1 MEKSLADV
9 FKGFSKLNREERLRA
24 LLDTGLLQEAD
35 LNYLAN
41 GGLKDFSLGEKFIEN
56 VIGYFQLPLGVATN
70 FRIDEKDY
78 LIPMAV
84 EETSIVA
91 AASKT
96 AKWVRENGFIFTE
109 VIGNEIIGQIQFARV
124 NNFEKFSEKQNKL
137 IQIYTG
143 AGFGN
148 ASSHIENSLNPDPE
162 ISSKIFNI
170 YVQPG
175 ITFTGKHLDMAIDLR
190 TKYVKLYDVNA
201 YLYDEFEWW
210 NTDYQYASDSTLS
223 FVLFEPAYTLTAGG
237 KNLKGLFQAGLVIPI
252 INSQDFYSS
261 NSSFFLAYPF
271 FKLSFG
277 MQYRFGRK

>member
-1 MEKSLADV
+1 MGNLRLNLWLNKNVAIIKLQSGFLLLSFLSIFFSGCATLYKPNAVHSPMLQKKGDGHVAGSIGVVGTGLANFQAAYAV
-9 FKGFSKLNREERLRA
+9 SNHIGFTTEGMYHFRSQSYSSDQDTKTEKLNILGA
-24 LLDTGLLQEAD
+24 GL
-35 LNYLAN
+35 
-41 GGLKDFSLGEKFIEN
+41 G
-56 VIGYFQLPLGVATN
+56 IGY
-70 FRIDEKDY
+70 
-78 LIPMAV
+78 
-84 EETSIVA
+84 
-91 AASKT
+91 
-96 AKWVRENGFIFTE
+96 
-109 VIGNEIIGQIQFARV
+109 
-124 NNFEKFSEKQNKL
+124 FEKFSEKQNKL

-175 ITFTGKHLDMAIDLR
+175 ITFTGKNLDMAIDLR